1 MTTPHA
7 RLPAHAALN
16 LWVPSAMS
24 EEYLDR
30 MPDPQQARA
39 KLARLHPVGRTG
51 SPRDIG
57 DVAVFLAGPHSGFIT
72 GETIVVD
79 GGRTVRLSTPED

>member
-57 DVAVFLAGPHSGFIT
+57 DVAVFLAGPRSGFIT